1 MVDKKEEIVSFF
13 LKKILKN
20 PEFLIF
26 LELVNTL
33 ESLLNIMD

>member
-1 MVDKKEEIVSFF
+1 MVDKKEEIVSF